1 MKKMSEQLT
10 TFKTD
15 HQLDNN
21 LLKSFLEASK
31 DEDFE
36 YLIKKLK
43 LDPKFLMKYTSNLE
57 ISSKEYS
64 HCRNC
69 KNILEC
75 KNKITG
81 YAFLPTLNGNQ
92 LIFNYQACKYEK
104 KLLDE
109 KKYEKNIYLFDI
121 PKEIKEARMNK
132 IYKTDKNRFETIKWL
147 TTFIDNY
154 SKEAKKG
161 LYLHGNF
168 GCGKT
173 YLIAA
178 MFNELARQNVKSAI
192 IFWPEYIRDLKAS
205 FDSDF
210 KEKFNYIKKV
220 PLLLID
226 DIGAENTTAWARDEI
241 FCPLIQYRMQEQLP
255 TFFTS
260 NLTIDELEQHFSVTK
275 NNVDVIKARRIIER
289 IKQLT
294 DDIEMIGK
302 NNRK

>member
-1 MKKMSEQLT
+1 MQKVSNELFGLKQNDRIEKELMK
-10 TFKTD
+10 
-15 HQLDNN
+15 N
-21 LLKSFLEASK
+21 FLEASK

-36 YLIKKLK
+36 YLVKKLK
-43 LDPKFLMKYTSNLE
+43 LDSKFLMKYTSNLE
-57 ISSKEYS
+57 VSSKEYS

-69 KNILEC
+69 KNLLEC

-81 YAFLPTLNGNQ
+81 YAFLPKLNGNQ
-92 LIFNYQACKYEK
+92 LLFNYQACKFQN

-121 PKEIKEARMNK
+121 PKEIKEARMTK
-132 IYKTDKNRFETIKWL
+132 IYKTDKNRFETIKWISN
-147 TTFIDNY
+147 FIDNY
-154 SKEAKKG
+154 PSDNKKG

-173 YLIAA
+173 YMIAA
-178 MFNELARQNVKSAI
+178 MFNELARKNVKSAI

-226 DIGAENTTAWARDEI
+226 DIGAENNSAWARDEVLGTI
-241 FCPLIQYRMQEQLP
+241 LQYRMDNDLT

-260 NLTIDELEQHFSVTK
+260 NFTIEELETVLSETSK
-275 NNVDVIKARRIIER
+275 GNDIIKSRRIIER
-289 IKQLT
+289 IKCLT
-294 DDIEMIGK
+294 NELSLVSVNK
-302 NNRK
+302 RK